1 MDIDKAKAKTLIDKT
16 RNFEG
21 VLLTKHDSA
30 NDRRTELANIK
41 RKLDVVQGT
50 KEYVVCVFE
59 VWNPRTEVWIKIIV
73 SLI

>member
-1 MDIDKAKAKTLIDKT
+1 MNIDKTKAKTLIDKT

-30 NDRRTELANIK
+30 SDRRTELAKIK
-41 RKLDVVQGT
+41 RKLNGIQGT

-59 VWNPRTEVWIKIIV
+59 V
-73 SLI
+73 

>member
-1 MDIDKAKAKTLIDKT
+1 MNIDKAKAKTLIDKT

-41 RKLDVVQGT
+41 RKIDAIKET
-50 KEYVVCVFE
+50 KEYVVAVFE
-59 VWNPRTEVWIKIIV
+59 V
-73 SLI
+73 

>member
-21 VLLTKHDSA
+21 ILLTKHDSA
-30 NDRRTELANIK
+30 NDRRTELANFK
-41 RKLDVVQGT
+41 RKFDTINGT

-59 VWNPRTEVWIKIIV
+59 V
-73 SLI
+73 

>member
-1 MDIDKAKAKTLIDKT
+1 MNIDKAKAKTLIDKT

-21 VLLTKHDSA
+21 ILLTKHDSP

-41 RKLDVVQGT
+41 RKLDVIQGT

-59 VWNPRTEVWIKIIV
+59 V
-73 SLI
+73 

>member
-1 MDIDKAKAKTLIDKT
+1 MNIDKAKAKTLIDKT
-16 RNFEG
+16 RNFDG

-59 VWNPRTEVWIKIIV
+59 V
-73 SLI
+73 

>member
-1 MDIDKAKAKTLIDKT
+1 MNINKAKTKTLLDKT

-30 NDRRTELANIK
+30 NDRRSELANIK
-41 RKLDVVQGT
+41 RKLDGTQGT

-59 VWNPRTEVWIKIIV
+59 V
-73 SLI
+73 

>member
-1 MDIDKAKAKTLIDKT
+1 MNIDKAKAKTLIDKT

-21 VLLTKHDSA
+21 ILLTKHNSA

-41 RKLDVVQGT
+41 TRLDGIQGT

-59 VWNPRTEVWIKIIV
+59 V
-73 SLI
+73 